1 MDIRQPVK
9 GVHPLFDERWSP
21 RAFDKSA
28 IDPSD
33 LDIIFKAAGRAP
45 SAFNYQPWLFLYAH
59 RDDAN
64 WVRFLGH
71 LNPFNQSWA
80 QNASAL
86 IFILSDTTFEQAEA
100 TSQSY
105 SHSFDAGAAWAQMAL
120 QATAL
125 GLHAHAMTGIDFD
138 GIRNDLGVPDHF
150 RVEAAVAI
158 GRRASPE
165 TLPEGLRG
173 KEQPSTRKPVH
184 EVAFAG
190 AFPG

>member
-9 GVHPLFDERWSP
+9 GVHPLFVERWSP
-21 RAFDKSA
+21 RAFDQSA

-45 SAFNYQPWLFLYAH
+45 SAFNYQPWRFLFAR

-64 WVRFLGH
+64 WTRFLGH

-100 TSQSY
+100 TSKSY

-120 QATAL
+120 QTTAL

-138 GIRNDLGVPDHF
+138 GIRRDLDIPDHF

-165 TLPEGLRG
+165 TLPDGLRD
-173 KEQPSTRKPVH
+173 KEQPSTRKPID
-184 EVAFAG
+184 EFAFAG